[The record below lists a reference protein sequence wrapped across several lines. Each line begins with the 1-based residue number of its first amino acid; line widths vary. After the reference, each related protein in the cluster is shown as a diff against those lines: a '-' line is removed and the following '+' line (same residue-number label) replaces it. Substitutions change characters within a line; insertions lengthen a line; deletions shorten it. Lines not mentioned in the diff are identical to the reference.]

1 MTSRFVRL
9 ADQDAQVRAGL
20 QSVRTELEIPESF
33 PPEVLQAAQAAADSV
48 PGGDRRDLTDI
59 AFVTIDPE
67 GSRDL
72 DQAVHVARS
81 GDGFVVHYAIAD
93 VAAFA
98 PAGGAI
104 DREAR
109 RRGLTLYAP
118 DGRIPLHPMVLSE
131 GAASLLPDQATPAAV
146 WRVEVA
152 ADGIVTSAD
161 VQRAV
166 VRSRA
171 QLSYEQVQQQLDAAD
186 AGGEADPLLLDLRA
200 VGLLRQEQER
210 LRGGIDLP
218 VPEQVV
224 DHIDGEW
231 VLSFRAPLPVER
243 WNAQISLMTGMAAA
257 DLMLSAGIG
266 VLRTMPQPQAA
277 DLDRVRRTAKALGL
291 AWPHNG
297 SYADLI
303 RSADPEQPAHLAFLS
318 LATTLLRGAGYT
330 TFDGDPPPL
339 RTHSAV
345 AAPYAHVTAPLRRL
359 VDRFGT
365 EIALSVCAGSE
376 VPSWVREAL
385 GQLPD
390 LMMSATRLSRSLE
403 RESINLIEA
412 VLLADRVG
420 ETFDASVVDRDPRRR
435 SDFSIVIRDPA
446 VRAKAKGHLEVGTRA
461 PVVLATS
468 DPQRR
473 SVLFRGA
480 ELNETLE
487 NPSSTK
493 P

>member
-20 QSVRTELEIPESF
+20 RTVRTELNTPEEF
-33 PPEVLQAAQAAADSV
+33 PADVLRAAQQAADTVS
-48 PGGDRRDLTDI
+48 DRERDDLTDI
-59 AFVTIDPE
+59 PFVTIDPE
-67 GSRDL
+67 GSMDL
-72 DQAVHVARS
+72 DQAVHVARNAT
-81 GDGFVVHYAIAD
+81 GFVVHYAIAD

-98 PAGGAI
+98 PAGGPI

-109 RRGLTLYAP
+109 HRGLTLYAP
-118 DGRIPLHPMVLSE
+118 DGRVPLHPSVLSE
-131 GAASLLPDQATPAAV
+131 GAASLLPDQPTPAAV
-146 WRVEVA
+146 WRLELA
-152 ADGIVTSAD
+152 ADGAVTSAD
-161 VQRAV
+161 VRRAV

-171 QLSYEQVQQQLDAAD
+171 KLSYEDVQNQLDAAD
-186 AGGEADPLLLDLRA
+186 AGADTGQLYLDLRA

-224 DHIDGEW
+224 DQVDGEW
-231 VLSFRAPLPVER
+231 VLSFRAPLPIER

-257 DLMLSAGIG
+257 DIMLSAGIG
-266 VLRTMPQPQAA
+266 VLRTMPPPQPA
-277 DLDRVRRTAKALGL
+277 DLARVRRTAKALGL
-291 AWPHNG
+291 PWPQDG

-303 RSADPEQPAHLAFLS
+303 RSADPQQPSHLAFLS

-330 TFDGDPPPL
+330 TFDGDAPDL

-365 EIALSVCAGSE
+365 EIALSVCAGQS
-376 VPSWVREAL
+376 VPTWVREAL
-385 GQLPD
+385 AELPD
-390 LMMSATRLSRSLE
+390 RMMSATRLSRSLE

-420 ETFDASVVDRDPRRR
+420 ETFEASVVDRDPRRH

-446 VRAKAKGHLEVGTRA
+446 VRAKAKGDLEVGTRA

-468 DPQRR
+468 DPERR
-473 SVLFRGA
+473 SVLFRQGEVTGEA
-480 ELNETLE
+480 AAGSPHL
-487 NPSSTK
+487 
-493 P
+493 